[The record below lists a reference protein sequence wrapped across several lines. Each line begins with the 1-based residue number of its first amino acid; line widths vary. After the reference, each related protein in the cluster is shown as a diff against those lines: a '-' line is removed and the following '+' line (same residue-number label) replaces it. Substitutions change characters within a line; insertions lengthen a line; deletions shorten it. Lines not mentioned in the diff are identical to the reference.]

1 MSASPD
7 FSAVPSESVLRPIVT
22 VFPIEDR
29 DKLSSFVN
37 GEDGVNECRTPTS
50 EESRIPP
57 VPSSCPP
64 APKKPRQVLLCKRRL
79 SELELFSARLE
90 EIEVWFRQRDR
101 PMTTVPSLPCR
112 SKKRKRRCLGKK

>member
-7 FSAVPSESVLRPIVT
+7 FSGVPPELVLRPIVT

-29 DKLSSFVN
+29 DDLSSLIN
-37 GEDGVNECRTPTS
+37 GKDGVDECRTPTS
-50 EESRIPP
+50 EESKIPP

-79 SELELFSARLE
+79 SELELFGAQVE
-90 EIEVWFRQRDR
+90 EIELWFRQRDR
-101 PMTTVPSLPCR
+101 PATVPSLSCR